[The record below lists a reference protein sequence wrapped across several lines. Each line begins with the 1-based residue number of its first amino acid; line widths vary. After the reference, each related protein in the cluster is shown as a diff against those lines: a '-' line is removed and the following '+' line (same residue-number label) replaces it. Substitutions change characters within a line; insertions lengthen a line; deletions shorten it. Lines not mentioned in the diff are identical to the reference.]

1 MKKKIVIGIVVFFM
15 LVLLIPIRMQM
26 KDGGSVQYKA
36 VLYTVTKY
44 HQITMEWDD
53 ENEEVADSGY
63 RVGWGV
69 KVLGLEIFNNVKYV
83 SDTKSNNSAQDKQS
97 DFLMRL
103 PEDYTLEDARID
115 GCVCFDNGDITE
127 GQNIWD
133 DFVDAT
139 NTQEEATVRLAFYY
153 SLDEEQCAPEYYESV
168 KDEYPVLYIQELTYK
183 DDSYTIRW
191 FEEGEEIKKTYKC
204 LMKYEGEPESET
216 ALYESYL
223 RYVLTNDNTVTWEQI
238 WRGLAS
244 SKLGDAIDHQVVYQK
259 YNYNHN
265 TQEYC
270 NAKVLEIYED
280 CFLAEC
286 LDVTSGLL
294 KTGTK
299 VMVTKKVVATAGVPE
314 LNTGD
319 NIRIVYNGLKRT
331 KTEEM
336 KIVYAIY
343 HLDEEGEIISQ

>member
-15 LVLLIPIRMQM
+15 LVLLVPIRLQM

-36 VLYTVTKY
+36 VLYSVTKY
-44 HQITMEWDD
+44 HQITMEMDD
-53 ENEEVADSGY
+53 ENEGIVDSGHLD
-63 RVGWGV
+63 GWGIEI
-69 KVLGLEIFNNVKYV
+69 LGIEIFNNTKYV
-83 SDTKSNNSAQDKQS
+83 SDADSIQENQT
-97 DFLMRL
+97 DFLKNIS
-103 PEDYTLEDARID
+103 EDYTLEDARID

-127 GQNIWD
+127 GQKIWD
-133 DFVDAT
+133 EFVNATEKQEDAI
-139 NTQEEATVRLAFYY
+139 VRLAFYY

-191 FEEGEEIKKTYKC
+191 FEEGKEIKKTYKY

-238 WRGLAS
+238 WRGSIS
-244 SKLGDAIDHQVVYQK
+244 SQLGDAIDHKVVYQK

-299 VMVTKKVVATAGVPE
+299 VMVTKNIVAAAGVPE
-314 LNTGD
+314 LNAGD
-319 NIRIVYNGLKRT
+319 HIRIVYNGLKRT

-343 HLDEEGEIISQ
+343 HLDENGQIISQ